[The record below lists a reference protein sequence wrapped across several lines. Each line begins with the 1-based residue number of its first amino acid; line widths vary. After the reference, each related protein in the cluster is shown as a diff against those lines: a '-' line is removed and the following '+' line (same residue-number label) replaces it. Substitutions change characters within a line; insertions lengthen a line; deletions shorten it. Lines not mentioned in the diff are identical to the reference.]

1 MDSLWKLSQQQEE
14 ESPWGNNEPPLLY
27 DDNRWLQQDAANDGG
42 GDSGMRRTQEKKDD
56 PPASWE
62 MPFTICMLA
71 LMFAV
76 LITDRIG
83 TDSVMLTALTVFFLS
98 NIINIEEALD
108 GFRSKG
114 LLTVLVLFV
123 VAEGLNKTGALS
135 WYVGKM
141 LGTPRTPSEAQLRL
155 LLPIAALSGFINDTP
170 LVVMTLPI
178 VIQWAKKV
186 NISNRYLLMP
196 LSFAALLGGVGTI
209 IGTSTNLVIVGL
221 LQKKYPDEDRFQ
233 NISLFAITQV
243 RFDYRCG
250 GSAGARTQ
258 KRGTN
263 VAVVLSLGFFCVRHI
278 MAVRSAGRLGRY
290 CLHCLCDPL
299 AARASQTSSQR
310 KGQWRQWY
318 WRHWW

>member
-186 NISNRYLLMP
+186 NINNRYLLMP

-221 LQKKYPDEDRFQ
+221 LQKEYPDEDRFQ

-243 RFDYRCG
+243 RWIVAWF
-250 GSAGARTQ
+250 SSGAHTQ
-258 KRGTN
+258 LTFQLTFVRL
-263 VAVVLSLGFFCVRHI
+263 LSLIFVVI
-278 MAVRSAGRLGRY
+278 S
-290 CLHCLCDPL
+290 
-299 AARASQTSSQR
+299 
-310 KGQWRQWY
+310 
-318 WRHWW
+318 